1 LFSRVARIPE
11 GSLVLP
17 AICTEERIT
26 LAAELA
32 DGSVLV
38 GQNEISH
45 PAMCASPLAV
55 DKTQKWEAFQSPVRR
70 IFYLSA
76 EGDRQEHEVAPSP
89 NPRLISEIRSADAVI
104 YGMGSLYTSVCPS
117 LVLRGVGEAVASRK
131 CPKILILNGG
141 TDRETSSCQAH
152 PGPMTASDVV
162 LAITDA
168 LNRRGAS
175 SKSGRLGNQSSQ
187 YVSAVIVPRGGRIV
201 VDDSALVELG
211 INTVVQVAAV
221 ETADGSALYDPDAL
235 VDAIGNIVL
244 GEIETLTAATPKLGS
259 GKIL

>member
-1 LFSRVARIPE
+1 M
-11 GSLVLP
+11 
-17 AICTEERIT
+17 
-26 LAAELA
+26 
-32 DGSVLV
+32 

-55 DKTQKWEAFQSPVRR
+55 DKHQWEAFQSPVRR

-117 LVLRGVGEAVASRK
+117 LILRGVGEAVASRK

-152 PGPMTASDVV
+152 EGPMAASDVV

-175 SKSGRLGNQSSQ
+175 AKCGRLGNEASQ
-187 YVSAVIVPRGGRIV
+187 YVDAVIVPRNGSIV
-201 VDDSALVELG
+201 VDESALIELG
-211 INTVVQVAAV
+211 VTTLVQVAAV

-235 VDAIGNIVL
+235 VDAIANIVL
-244 GEIETLTAATPKLGS
+244 REVGASEAATRNLS
-259 GKIL
+259 GAGKTVT